1 MAVNVKMGVDIG
13 AFKSGIQQGQNVLKG
28 LNAEMKSTEA
38 EFKATGNAE
47 QLLANKTKTLNSQ
60 LQVQKGIVDQASQ
73 ALKKMDAAGIQPTD
87 KAYQQL
93 YATMMNAQAGM
104 YETQAAI
111 DALGASAAGAA
122 GEADQLTNSVNGI
135 SKKMSLDQVISGL
148 DTIKRGLESAAKVA
162 VDLGNK
168 IWENITDTARYSDDI
183 ATQAMV
189 LGMDVEKYQQYK
201 GVFDTVGEITV
212 QEWMK
217 AKQKVQKAINDPSQ
231 DQTDIL
237 ALLGIN
243 THEITGGKYGM
254 VEGAARNFEDVF
266 WEIGDTLRKKVES
279 GEMTQDLADTY
290 ANALFGKG
298 FAQLNPMF
306 ALGKEG
312 FAAALNEQVAASK
325 EAIEANAALNDK
337 LIELENTFNALKVEV
352 TGAIAP
358 ALTEVAGSLDKVLT
372 SILDYLK
379 TEKGQEALS
388 KLGDAVSGL
397 FGDLSKI
404 DPEQVVSGFVDVFT
418 KVTGG
423 IQWLVD
429 NADTAKGIL
438 ATVVTAWGA
447 ITIGENVLKIVNL
460 VNGISGLS
468 GSAAAAA
475 GTTAG
480 SSWASAFASA
490 AMKAAPF
497 LAFLYTLLNPAGSAG
512 NNLDAMTDNGQVTEA
527 GWEFWKNNPDEW
539 VGRLESVGSAFGDL
553 ASILSSDEAVNII
566 GDLTLTDEDVVKK
579 LQEQVGIVPIDATM
593 IAVDGTAESLAGQI
607 GTIVLP
613 AEVKYVE
620 TTGDPVD
627 KVRTPT
633 GPLPGQHANGLPWVP
648 YDGYLARLHMGERV
662 LTASENRNYT
672 FYNNTYMGS
681 VNLNNGLEIEQLTE
695 SIARNNR
702 RKSAGYGS

>member
-28 LNAEMKSTEA
+28 LNAEMKSVEA
-38 EFKATGNAE
+38 EFKATGNSE

-60 LQVQKGIVDQASQ
+60 LQVQKGIVDQASA

-104 YETQAAI
+104 YETQSAL

-148 DTIKRGLESAAKVA
+148 DTIKRGLESAAKLA
-162 VDLGNK
+162 VDLGTK

-231 DQTDIL
+231 EQTDIL
-237 ALLGIN
+237 ALLGIS
-243 THEITGGKYGM
+243 THETIGGKYGM

-266 WEIGDTLRKKVES
+266 WDIGDTLRKKVES
-279 GEMTQDLADTY
+279 GAMTQDLADTY

-312 FAAALNEQVAASK
+312 FAAALQEQAAASA
-325 EAIEANAALNDK
+325 EAIQKNAELNDK
-337 LIELENTFNALKVEV
+337 LIELENTFAALKVEV

-438 ATVVTAWGA
+438 ATVVGAWGA
-447 ITIGENVLKIVNL
+447 ITIGENVMKIVNL
-460 VNGISGLS
+460 VNGISGLT
-468 GSAAAAA
+468 GSAAAEAGAAA
-475 GTTAG
+475 GT
-480 SSWASAFASA
+480 SWAGAFASA

-497 LAFLYTLLNPAGSAG
+497 LAFLYTLLNPAGTAG

-539 VGRLESVGSAFGDL
+539 VGRLEAVGSAFGDL

-566 GDLTLTDEDVVKK
+566 GDVTLTDEDVVKK
-579 LQEQVGIVPIDATM
+579 LQEQVGVVPIDATM
-593 IAVDGTAESLAGQI
+593 IAIDGTAESLAGQI

-620 TTGDPVD
+620 TTGDPVN
-627 KVRTPT
+627 KIRTPT

-648 YDGYLARLHMGERV
+648 YDGYLARLHRGERV

>member
-1 MAVNVKMGVDIG
+1 M
-13 AFKSGIQQGQNVLKG
+13 
-28 LNAEMKSTEA
+28 
-38 EFKATGNAE
+38 
-47 QLLANKTKTLNSQ
+47 
-60 LQVQKGIVDQASQ
+60 
-73 ALKKMDAAGIQPTD
+73 
-87 KAYQQL
+87 
-93 YATMMNAQAGM
+93 
-104 YETQAAI
+104 
-111 DALGASAAGAA
+111 
-122 GEADQLTNSVNGI
+122 
-135 SKKMSLDQVISGL
+135 
-148 DTIKRGLESAAKVA
+148 
-162 VDLGNK
+162 
-168 IWENITDTARYSDDI
+168 
-183 ATQAMV
+183 
-189 LGMDVEKYQQYK
+189 
-201 GVFDTVGEITV
+201 
-212 QEWMK
+212 
-217 AKQKVQKAINDPSQ
+217 
-231 DQTDIL
+231 
-237 ALLGIN
+237 
-243 THEITGGKYGM
+243 
-254 VEGAARNFEDVF
+254 
-266 WEIGDTLRKKVES
+266 
-279 GEMTQDLADTY
+279 
-290 ANALFGKG
+290 
-298 FAQLNPMF
+298 
-306 ALGKEG
+306 
-312 FAAALNEQVAASK
+312 
-325 EAIEANAALNDK
+325 
-337 LIELENTFNALKVEV
+337 
-352 TGAIAP
+352 
-358 ALTEVAGSLDKVLT
+358 
-372 SILDYLK
+372 
-379 TEKGQEALS
+379 
-388 KLGDAVSGL
+388 
-397 FGDLSKI
+397 
-404 DPEQVVSGFVDVFT
+404 DVFT

-497 LAFLYTLLNPAGSAG
+497 LAFLYTMLNPAGSAG
-512 NNLDAMTDNGQVTEA
+512 NNLDAMTDNGKVTEA

-593 IAVDGTAESLAGQI
+593 VAVEGTAESLAGQI

-620 TTGDPVD
+620 TTGDPVN